1 MFHTIPMSMTKQDI
15 QTSNNSTVCHVCEKP
30 LNDDSVRD
38 HCHITGQFRGAAHNK
53 CNLKL
58 RLDKKRFTV
67 PVVFHN
73 LRGYDSHLLMQAISK
88 VGGEITCIPNNTE
101 KYISFS
107 LGQLRFID
115 SAQFLLASLDKLVS
129 ANKVIFFKHYLR
141 MLNVAITRERDIKL
155 SNSNK
160 QCVTIF
166 HKQINISSSFL
177 R

>member
-1 MFHTIPMSMTKQDI
+1 M
-15 QTSNNSTVCHVCEKP
+15 NG
-30 LNDDSVRD
+30 DSVRD

-58 RLDKKRFTV
+58 RLDPKRFTI

-88 VGGEITCIPNNTE
+88 VGGAVTCIPNNTE

-129 ANKVIFFKHYLR
+129 ANKSFK
-141 MLNVAITRERDIKL
+141 I
-155 SNSNK
+155 
-160 QCVTIF
+160 
-166 HKQINISSSFL
+166 INTFQPDET
-177 R
+177 